1 MPSKH
6 HPCCHETEAGSFP
19 EKNYDRERRF
29 FTTPASYHAGKLS
42 DRQVVTLAG
51 HCPCKPSPLQ
61 AITLASHHPRKS
73 RLQVALAACD
83 LRQGA
88 AIRSEICDASKKA
101 VNTAGTLMNL
111 KN

>member
-61 AITLASHHPRKS
+61 
-73 RLQVALAACD
+73 VALAACD

>member
-1 MPSKH
+1 LQAITLASH
-6 HPCCHETEAGSFP
+6 HP
-19 EKNYDRERRF
+19 R
-29 FTTPASYHAGKLS
+29 
-42 DRQVVTLAG
+42 
-51 HCPCKPSPLQ
+51 KPSPLQ
-61 AITLASHHPRKS
+61 AITLASHHPCKS

>member
-6 HPCCHETEAGSFP
+6 HPCRHETEAGNFT

-29 FTTPASYHAGKLS
+29 FTTPASYQNGKSLPWL
-42 DRQVVTLAG
+42 VTALAN
-51 HCPCKPSPLQ
+51 HHPCKPSPLQ
-61 AITLASHHPRKS
+61 
-73 RLQVALAACD
+73 VALAASE

-88 AIRSEICDASKKA
+88 AIRSEICEASTKA
-101 VNTAGTLMNL
+101 VSTAGTLMNL

>member
-1 MPSKH
+1 
-6 HPCCHETEAGSFP
+6 
-19 EKNYDRERRF
+19 
-29 FTTPASYHAGKLS
+29 
-42 DRQVVTLAG
+42 
-51 HCPCKPSPLQ
+51 LQ

-83 LRQGA
+83 ARQGA